1 MKVLWTGIELFPSV
15 ALELGA
21 GSQALSSDSCLHTH
35 TYSVQANVI
44 LVAANYALPTSRRR
58 LYLFLQTYNIILIMK
73 AFLKKRLVFRCS

>member
-1 MKVLWTGIELFPSV
+1 MSTV
-15 ALELGA
+15 ALKLGA

-58 LYLFLQTYNIILIMK
+58 LYLFL
-73 AFLKKRLVFRCS
+73 